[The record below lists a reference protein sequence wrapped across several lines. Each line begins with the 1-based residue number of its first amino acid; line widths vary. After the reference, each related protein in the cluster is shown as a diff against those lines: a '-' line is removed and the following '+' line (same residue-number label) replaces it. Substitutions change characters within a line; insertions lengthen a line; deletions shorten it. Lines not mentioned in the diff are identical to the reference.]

1 VIVQTEVH
9 DRLELLTA
17 ALTSSRTGWEKVP
30 GMQPTYNPVV
40 KRIQFP
46 GRMMVLFNFLSKCIA
61 PL

>member
-1 VIVQTEVH
+1 
-9 DRLELLTA
+9 LELLTA
-17 ALTSSRTGWEKVP
+17 ALTSSRTGWEKVF

-46 GRMMVLFNFLSKCIA
+46 GRMMVLFNFLSKRIA